1 MLLKSLTYVLFKNDT
16 IIEMLSQSLTDN
28 VLFYF
33 SSVGKYR
40 YLGSSIECDGCLPT
54 LTVSE
59 KYRPSAA
66 TNGYTDS
73 ITAHSNY
80 PSEPQESEW
89 ND

>member
-1 MLLKSLTYVLFKNDT
+1 
-16 IIEMLSQSLTDN
+16 MLSQSLTDN
-28 VLFYF
+28 VLFSF

-40 YLGSSIECDGCLPT
+40 YMDSSIECDGC